1 MKRIGF
7 IQTRLFLFLFLLLL
21 SIAFGILVV
30 VFFFGKERIDQ
41 RSEKNFV
48 SSLIREFQSSKTYL
62 INSNPKRTSI
72 EWPKDC
78 DFYAHSSDENSR
90 EENSSFPEEVCANA
104 LESLK
109 DQLPKDCDY
118 DSTRSGADGK
128 IDYHLYANFLKYA
141 PIRFFLLSEGKFLGE
156 LLCTSA
162 AYNRY
167 NVYFI
172 YDERIVP
179 AKTRILRFKPFRF
192 EESNGTVSKSGFEG
206 DRLVRFYKPETKDFV
221 AFNKYRGMGDC
232 GEFFRYSLS
241 ESDQPILVEMRA
253 KLNCDGTE
261 VYSADEVPVTWTR
274 YEIPLDLF
282 GF

>member
-7 IQTRLFLFLFLLLL
+7 IKARLFLFLLLVFT
-21 SIAFGILVV
+21 AFGILVV
-30 VFFFGKERIDQ
+30 VFFFGKEWIDP

-48 SSLIREFQSSKTYL
+48 SSLIREFQSSKTSS
-62 INSNPKRTSI
+62 INVNPKRTSI

-78 DFYAHSSDENSR
+78 DFYAHSSYENSR
-90 EENSSFPEEVCANA
+90 EGNFSSPEEVCANA
-104 LESLK
+104 LEFVK
-109 DQLPKDCDY
+109 DQLPKNCDY
-118 DSTRSGADGK
+118 DSTRSGAGGK
-128 IDYHLYANFLKYA
+128 IDYHLYADFLKYA
-141 PIRFFLLSEGKFLGE
+141 PVRFFPLSERTFIGE
-156 LLCTSA
+156 LLCTSG

-179 AKTRILRFKPFRF
+179 AKTRILRFKAFRF
-192 EESNGTVSKSGFEG
+192 EESNGTVSKSSFES

-261 VYSADEVPVTWTR
+261 VYSADEVPVSWTR
-274 YEIPLDLF
+274 YEIPSDFF